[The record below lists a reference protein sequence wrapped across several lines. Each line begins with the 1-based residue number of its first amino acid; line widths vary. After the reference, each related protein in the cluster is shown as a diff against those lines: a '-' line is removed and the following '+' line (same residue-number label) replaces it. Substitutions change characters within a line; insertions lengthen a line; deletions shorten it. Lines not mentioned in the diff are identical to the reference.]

1 MHNMATRNQK
11 WALIITAYVA
21 ACCLL
26 HADVVIDM
34 TYVGNPGNPPDQPR
48 EPPYEPFYVGAVPYA
63 YYIGTY
69 EVTVAQYT
77 EFLNSVAQS
86 DPYGL
91 YSPYMASGF
100 AGPFITRSGTEGNY
114 TYSAVDG
121 KQDQPVRWVSLL
133 DAMRFCNWMANGQ
146 GAGSTEYG
154 SYDMS
159 LGEDAVRSADAT
171 WVVPTLDEWY
181 KAAYYS
187 PMGVYYDYPNGT
199 DDVPDEPSDETTPR
213 VFNFGDTPF
222 WQGTVV
228 FTSTGQTTGQS
239 PYGTFDQGGNVEE
252 WTETFS
258 SWDTRVLRG
267 GYAFSPVGPLSAAS
281 FGNGA
286 SPIAEGEGVGFRIVF
301 LIPEPSTLMLILLG
315 LPVAFAAGVRQSHG
329 VRRKR

>member
-1 MHNMATRNQK
+1 MTFKHTAHSMGMVL
-11 WALIITAYVA
+11 ALFGMI
-21 ACCLL
+21 C
-26 HADVVIDM
+26 ADTKANVVIDLV
-34 TYVGNPGNPPDQPR
+34 YIGNPGNPPDQPR
-48 EPPYEPFYVGAVPYA
+48 EPPYEPFYVGSVPYD
-63 YYIGTY
+63 YSIGTY
-69 EVTVAQYT
+69 EVTVAQYA
-77 EFLNSVAQS
+77 EFLNAVAGS

-91 YSPYMASGF
+91 YNPSMQTSPI
-100 AGPFITRSGTEGNY
+100 GPFITRSGTEGNY
-114 TYSAVDG
+114 TYSAVEG

-146 GAGSTEYG
+146 GAGSTESG

-159 LGEDAVRSADAT
+159 LGEDAVRSAGAT

-199 DDVPDEPSDETTPR
+199 DDIPTEPTDETTSR
-213 VFNFGDTPF
+213 VFNFGGTPF

-267 GYAFSPVGPLSAAS
+267 GHAFSSVESLSANS
-281 FGNGA
+281 FGNAA
-286 SPIAEGEGVGFRIVF
+286 SPVTEGEGFGFRVVF
-301 LIPEPSTLMLILLG
+301 LIPEPSTMFLLLLG
-315 LPVAFAAGVRQSHG
+315 GPLLFMFK
-329 VRRKR
+329 RRNR